1 MAEKTDCAYCAFVE
15 GGADNFKGRNIG
27 NRILFESK
35 NFVVFPTIGQIVEGY
50 LLIAPK
56 KHFISIAAIPK
67 SMFSELEKLQK
78 KVRAV
83 LEENYSTPLFFEHG
97 PVSETK
103 KGSCCITHAHLHA
116 VPIELD
122 IVRELEKKFKP
133 KKILS
138 LAELKKN
145 FWKKKPYFFV
155 ETNSKERFA
164 FSVPEIAPSQYI
176 RRIIAIRTGN
186 PEKWD
191 WHTAPEIDRF
201 FRTCQKLKN
210 KFK

>member
-15 GGADNFKGRNIG
+15 WGADNFKGRNIG

-83 LEENYSTPLFFEHG
+83 LEENYSTPLFFEHR
-97 PVSETK
+97 PLSQNK
-103 KGSCCITHAHLHA
+103 KRELLHNSRAFARGSHRTGYCAGTGKKVQAKKNTFSRRT
-116 VPIELD
+116 E
-122 IVRELEKKFKP
+122 EKFLEKK
-133 KKILS
+133 
-138 LAELKKN
+138 AV
-145 FWKKKPYFFV
+145 FF
-155 ETNSKERFA
+155 
-164 FSVPEIAPSQYI
+164 
-176 RRIIAIRTGN
+176 
-186 PEKWD
+186 
-191 WHTAPEIDRF
+191 
-201 FRTCQKLKN
+201 C
-210 KFK
+210 